1 MSEKKYTY
9 EELGQISFMIITF
22 AGTAKSDAML
32 AIYSAKKYDFGDAKK
47 KLESAEKNMI
57 EAEKQHADLVQKEAA
72 GVEIKIP
79 LLLMHA
85 EDQLLSTQTLM
96 LMAEEFVNL
105 YEKLFEMEKK

>member
-32 AIYSAKKYDFGDAKK
+32 AIYDAKAGK
-47 KLESAEKNMI
+47 FDDAKLKLKSAEKNII

-72 GVEIKIP
+72 GAEIKIP

-85 EDQLLSTQTLM
+85 EDQLLSTQTLL
-96 LMAEEFVNL
+96 LMAEEFVDL
-105 YEKLFEMEKK
+105 YKKIIEIK

>member
-1 MSEKKYTY
+1 
-9 EELGQISFMIITF
+9 MIITF

-32 AIYSAKKYDFGDAKK
+32 AIYSAKKYDFKDAKI

-57 EAEKQHADLVQKEAA
+57 EAEKQHADLVQQEAA

-96 LMAEEFVNL
+96 LMAEEFVSL
-105 YEKLFEMEKK
+105 YEKLWKMEQE